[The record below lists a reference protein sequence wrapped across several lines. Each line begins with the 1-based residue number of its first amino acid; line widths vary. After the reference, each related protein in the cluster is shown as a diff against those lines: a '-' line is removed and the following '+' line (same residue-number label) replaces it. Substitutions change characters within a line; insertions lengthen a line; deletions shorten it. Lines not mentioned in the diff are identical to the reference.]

1 MPYSGNIDNAL
12 LRQWNM
18 SSLEPQAIE
27 AELIAKGMDVEAINA
42 YVEAYKKFKI
52 ARKQFL
58 GFFCMGL
65 GAFLGFLSCV
75 LTLVNAIPGL
85 YNLILFGL
93 TSVAILI
100 IVIGMYFLFE

>member
-12 LRQWNM
+12 LRQWNL
-18 SSLEPQAIE
+18 SSLEPKAIE
-27 AELIAKGMDVEAINA
+27 AELSAKGMDTEAISA

-52 ARKQFL
+52 ARKQFV

-65 GAFLGFLSCV
+65 GAFLGFVSCV
-75 LTLVNAIPGL
+75 LSLINPIPEL
-85 YNLILFGL
+85 YNVILFGL